1 MSRNCC
7 SSTNR
12 RRESI
17 PSRAVSSGIC
27 CSNFPATASRFSSPR
42 TTWTKPSAAATSP
55 TSITANS
62 SPTVRRTRCANSPT
76 CSRPAP
82 CASRSPHPKSPGRW
96 LAPVKSKASAVQP
109 SSASPSTRLSTTT
122 WIWTTSARSFPG
134 RAPRSAKSARS
145 LRASKTSSWSS
156 PTRIRPTATIW
167 RPPAKRRRPGMTD
180 IFRGFGAVFYKEA
193 LHVRRDFGTLFFS
206 LIIPLLQMLL
216 LGYGIDT
223 NIRQINTVVFNADG
237 RRESRELLDRL
248 KNSDTF
254 HVVRYVNSDV
264 EMNEMII
271 GGKAR
276 VGIKIPVDYSDK
288 LLHQMSAQV
297 LVLIDGSDSSVAGQA
312 INVTTSIGLDESL
325 RRALTNNASSAVDMR
340 PKLLFNPDSRSPN
353 FFLPGLTAILL
364 LNVTTFLTAFSIVRE
379 KERGTLEQLFV
390 TPVRPMG
397 LLLGKLLPYLGIG
410 FFELLL
416 ILTFMRFV
424 FLVPIH
430 GSVLLLGFLSL
441 PYLFAALS
449 LGILISSKANSQAE
463 AMQLA
468 FLPILPNVF
477 FSGYIF
483 PRETIPTIFKPL
495 SYLIPASYFINITRG
510 VILRGAGISHLWTD
524 GLALC
529 LIGTL

>member
-1 MSRNCC
+1 
-7 SSTNR
+7 
-12 RRESI
+12 
-17 PSRAVSSGIC
+17 
-27 CSNFPATASRFSSPR
+27 
-42 TTWTKPSAAATSP
+42 
-55 TSITANS
+55 
-62 SPTVRRTRCANSPT
+62 VR
-76 CSRPAP
+76 
-82 CASRSPHPKSPGRW
+82 
-96 LAPVKSKASAVQP
+96 
-109 SSASPSTRLSTTT
+109 
-122 WIWTTSARSFPG
+122 
-134 RAPRSAKSARS
+134 
-145 LRASKTSSWSS
+145 
-156 PTRIRPTATIW
+156 
-167 RPPAKRRRPGMTD
+167 D
-180 IFRGFGAVFYKEA
+180 IFRGFGAVFYKET

-254 HVVRYVNSDV
+254 HLIRYVNTDH

-271 GGKAR
+271 AGKAR

-288 LLHQMSAQV
+288 LLHKMSAQV

-325 RRALTNNASSAVDMR
+325 RRVLVNNETFAVDMR

-397 LLLGKLLPYLGIG
+397 LLLGKLLPYLVIG
-410 FFELLL
+410 FFELCM
-416 ILTFMRFV
+416 ILTFMRFA
-424 FLVPIH
+424 FHVPIH
-430 GSVLLLGFLSL
+430 GSVILLAFLSL
-441 PYLFAALS
+441 PYIFVSLS
-449 LGILISSKANSQAE
+449 LGILISSKANSQSE

-468 FLPILPNVF
+468 FLTILPSIF

-483 PRETIPTIFKPL
+483 PRETMPKIFYVI
-495 SYLIPASYFINITRG
+495 SYFVPASYFINITRG
-510 VILRGAGISHLWTD
+510 VILRGAGITHLWID
-524 GLALC
+524 ALALFAM
-529 LIGTL
+529 GTFLLVIAARRFQNKVIMA

>member
-1 MSRNCC
+1 
-7 SSTNR
+7 
-12 RRESI
+12 
-17 PSRAVSSGIC
+17 
-27 CSNFPATASRFSSPR
+27 
-42 TTWTKPSAAATSP
+42 
-55 TSITANS
+55 
-62 SPTVRRTRCANSPT
+62 
-76 CSRPAP
+76 
-82 CASRSPHPKSPGRW
+82 
-96 LAPVKSKASAVQP
+96 
-109 SSASPSTRLSTTT
+109 
-122 WIWTTSARSFPG
+122 
-134 RAPRSAKSARS
+134 
-145 LRASKTSSWSS
+145 
-156 PTRIRPTATIW
+156 
-167 RPPAKRRRPGMTD
+167 MTD
-180 IFRGFGAVFYKEA
+180 IFRGFGAVFYKET

-237 RRESRELLDRL
+237 RRESRELIDRL

-254 HVVRYVNSDV
+254 HVVRYVASDAQ
-264 EMNEMII
+264 MNDMIV

-325 RRALTNNASSAVDMR
+325 RRVLVNNTSLAVDMR

-397 LLLGKLLPYLGIG
+397 LLLGKLLPYLVIG

-416 ILTFMRFV
+416 ILTFMRFA
-424 FLVPIH
+424 FRVPIH
-430 GSVLLLGFLSL
+430 GSVVLLAILSL
-441 PYLFAALS
+441 PYIFVSLS
-449 LGILISSKANSQAE
+449 LGILISSKANTQSE

-468 FLPILPNVF
+468 FLTILPSIF

-483 PRETIPTIFKPL
+483 PRETMPRVFYVI
-495 SYLIPASYFINITRG
+495 SYFVPATYFINITRG
-510 VILRGAGISHLWTD
+510 VILRGAGLDHLWLD
-524 GLALC
+524 GLALFAIGSLLL
-529 LIGTL
+529 LIAARRFHNKVIMA